1 MGFASEV
8 ADTVVFMDGG
18 RILAVA
24 PPDTFYYRR
33 GTLWISP

>member
-8 ADTVVFMDGG
+8 ADMVVFMDGG

-24 PPDTFYYRR
+24 PPDTFFD
-33 GTLWISP
+33 LL